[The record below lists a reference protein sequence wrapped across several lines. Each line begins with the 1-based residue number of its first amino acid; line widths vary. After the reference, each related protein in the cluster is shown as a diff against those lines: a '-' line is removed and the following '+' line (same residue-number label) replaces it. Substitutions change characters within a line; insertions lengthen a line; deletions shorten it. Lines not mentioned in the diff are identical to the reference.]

1 MTSAEPDFVGLF
13 ARERNIQSLKA
24 GEVLFRRGD
33 AAHAMYVLLSGEV
46 RVSDGNVSYGTIGAG
61 SIVGEMALIDHAPRS
76 ATVTAVTDTSLAEL
90 DERRFIYLIERTP
103 NFALNVMRILSQRLR
118 RLNEMISV

>member
-1 MTSAEPDFVGLF
+1 MTSVEPDFLGLF
-13 ARERNIQSLKA
+13 ARERNLVSLKA

-33 AAHAMYVLLSGEV
+33 DAHAMYVILSGEV
-46 RVSDGNVSYGTIGAG
+46 RVGDGNADYGRIGAG

-76 ATVTAVTDTSLAEL
+76 ATVTAVSDTSLAEI
-90 DERRFIYLIERTP
+90 DEKRFIYLVERTP

-118 RLNEMISV
+118 RSNEMISV